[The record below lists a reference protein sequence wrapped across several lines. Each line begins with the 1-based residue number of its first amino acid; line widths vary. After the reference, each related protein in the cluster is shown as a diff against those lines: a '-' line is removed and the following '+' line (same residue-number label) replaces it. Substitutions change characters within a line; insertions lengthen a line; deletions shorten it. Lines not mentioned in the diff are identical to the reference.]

1 MALSVSDFIDHPA
14 VAIAVDQAQ
23 TACAHKQLS
32 DLVDDQGHQY
42 VDCVMEGG
50 GVLGIALVG
59 YTYILEQVGLR
70 FLSIGGTSAGA
81 INATLLAGVA
91 DPDASKTDKILP
103 MLAELE
109 MFSFVDGDGDA
120 RDFVKALV
128 KKAGPIKLG
137 WKAWQVIDNLRED
150 YGLNPGRVFEN
161 WLEDQLHACGVDTT
175 ADLQA
180 RMARLPMLFHRTGD
194 QKVPLEPGSLTPQL
208 KVITA
213 EVTTR
218 SKITFPEMG
227 ELFWAD
233 PTAISPARFVRCSMS
248 IPYFFWPY
256 TVEGL
261 PQGTDADAAWKKQ
274 TGFDGGAPEEAVF
287 VDGGILSNFPINQ
300 FHVWN
305 RVPRAPT
312 LGIKLDNDRGEVKP
326 VDGPLSLFGGI
337 FNSARQCLDL
347 DFFLRNP
354 DYSKLVGTIPTG
366 AHATAGTGA
375 CPKGH
380 NWLDFF
386 LKDKAKIDLFARG
399 AQAAAQFLTQFNWQH
414 YKKTRAQLL
423 LSAGSEPSAVTT

>member
-1 MALSVSDFIDHPA
+1 MALSTQDFTDHQLVQDA
-14 VAIAVDQAQ
+14 VAAAQA
-23 TACAHKQLS
+23 TCASKPIS
-32 DLVDDQGHQY
+32 DLVDAQGNQY

-59 YTYILEQVGLR
+59 YTYVLERVGVR

-91 DPDASKTDKILP
+91 DPADSKTDKILP

-150 YGLNPGRVFEN
+150 YGLNPGKVFEN
-161 WLEDQLHACGVDTT
+161 WLEDQLYSCGVKTT
-175 ADLQA
+175 ADLKK
-180 RMARLPMLFHRTGD
+180 RMATLPTLQKRGEGD
-194 QKVPLEPGSLTPQL
+194 INMAGLKTQL

-218 SKITFPEMG
+218 SKITFPEMAD
-227 ELFWAD
+227 LFWDQPDAV
-233 PTAISPARFVRCSMS
+233 SPARYVRCSMS

-256 TVEGL
+256 TIDGL
-261 PQGTDADAAWKKQ
+261 PQGDAAAAAWKKR
-274 TGFDGGAPEEAVF
+274 TGFDGGAPKEAVF

-300 FHVWN
+300 FHVRN

-312 LGIKLDNDRGEVKP
+312 LGIKLDNDRDEVSP

-354 DYSKLVGTIPTG
+354 DYKQLVGTIATG
-366 AHATAGTGA
+366 ATSAVGTGEFK
-375 CPKGH
+375 KGH

-386 LKDKAKIDLFARG
+386 LKDAAKIDLFVRG
-399 AQAAAQFLTQFNWQH
+399 AQAAAQFLAKFDWNA
-414 YKKTRAQLL
+414 YKETRAQLL
-423 LSAGSEPSAVTT
+423 KATPAGAAPAPVAG